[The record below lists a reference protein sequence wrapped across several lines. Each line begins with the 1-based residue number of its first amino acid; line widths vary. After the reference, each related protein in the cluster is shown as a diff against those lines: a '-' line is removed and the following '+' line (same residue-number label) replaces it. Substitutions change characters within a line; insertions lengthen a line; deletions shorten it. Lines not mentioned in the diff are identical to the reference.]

1 MIKYFLGLIIFV
13 LFTISLFAQAPK
25 SFKYQALV
33 RNSTGQIV
41 QNQNVSFRINILE
54 GSMTGNS
61 VYEETHILQTTEFG
75 IANFNIGQGSVTS
88 GNFNIINWGSNSFFV
103 KTEFDETG
111 ATNYQFMGVS
121 QLLSVPYA
129 LYSETSGSAD
139 ASMWQSNANNIYFN
153 QGNVGIGENS
163 PTGKLVVKSDSTA
176 VTDDVIF
183 SVLNAQGDTVFA
195 VYQDGVRINVA
206 DNPAKATSS
215 KGGFAVGGFSP
226 AKGTITNEYLRVTP
240 DSVRV
245 YIEENNTAK
254 ATSSKGGFAVGG
266 FSPSKTLIN
275 DYLSVNSDSVK
286 VSKSLYIPR
295 MTTAE
300 RDALGFVPSEALI
313 IFNMT
318 DKCMQIFEDNV
329 WSNIWCFNC
338 APTVMTQPFDATICN
353 GQDTSFTIT
362 STGTNLV
369 YQWQLSTDGGTVWN
383 NISNGS
389 TNPTYSGVSTFTLS
403 LTNVPVSCNGYKYR
417 CNVSA
422 SCPPVATSEEA
433 ILNVATPSLSIISQ
447 PTNQQAISNCSASFS
462 FTTSSFGQ
470 CQWQLSTDAG
480 STWNNIS
487 DGGTAPLY
495 SGTTS
500 TNLSLSNVPSSF
512 NNYKY
517 KCIVNNPCGS
527 GDTTDNA
534 TLFVNM
540 FATVAT
546 NIDYVSFTANW
557 DVVPLATAYYLDVST
572 NSSFSTFVSGFNN
585 LNVGNVLTY
594 NVSGLVANTPY
605 YYRIRAN
612 APCGSS
618 VNSNTVTI
626 TTFGHTIG
634 ESYGGGIIFYID
646 GTGQHGLIAATS
658 NQSTSAAWGCYGTA
672 ITGADGTAIGTG
684 AQNTIDIEVGCTTSG
699 IAADIAANLVL
710 NSYSDWFLPSKDELN
725 KMFVNKTAIGGFTNN
740 YYWSSS
746 EASINNAWA
755 QDFNTGG
762 QYGNSRNVPSYVR
775 AIRTF

>member
-1 MIKYFLGLIIFV
+1 MKKYSFIFII
-13 LFTISLFAQAPK
+13 TCIISTSLFAQAPK
-25 SFKYQALV
+25 SFKYQAVV
-33 RNSTGQIV
+33 RNNSGLV
-41 QNQNVSFRINILE
+41 LQNQNVSFRINLLE
-54 GSMTGNS
+54 NAINGTS
-61 VYEETHILQTTEFG
+61 VYEEVHNVQSNEFG
-75 IANFNIGQGSVTS
+75 VVNINIGQGSVAS
-88 GNFNIINWGSNSFFV
+88 GNFNNINWSSNSYFI

-111 ATNYQFMGVS
+111 GTNYQFMGVS

-153 QGNVGIGENS
+153 QGNVGIGENT

-176 VTDDVIF
+176 LSNDVIF

-195 VYQDGVRINVA
+195 VYQEGVRINVS
-206 DNPAKATSS
+206 DNPAKATGS

-226 AKGTITNEYLRVTP
+226 SKAGTTNEYLRVTP

-245 YIEENNTAK
+245 YIEENNVAK
-254 ATSSKGGFAVGG
+254 ATGSKGGFAVGG

-300 RDALGFVPSEALI
+300 RDALNFVPSEALI

-318 DKCMQIFEDNV
+318 DKCMQIFENNV

-338 APTVMTQPFDATICN
+338 APSIMTQPFNATICD
-353 GQDTSFTIT
+353 GQDTSFTVT
-362 STGTNLV
+362 STGTSLI
-369 YQWQLSTDGGTVWN
+369 YQWQVSSDGGTVWSSV
-383 NISNGS
+383 SNGG
-389 TNPTYSGVSTFTLS
+389 TNPSYAGVTTFSLS
-403 LTNVPVSCNGYKYR
+403 LTNVPLSYNSYKYR

-422 SCPPVATSEEA
+422 SCPPEATSDVA
-433 ILNVATPSLSIISQ
+433 ILNVGTTSVAITSQ
-447 PTNQQAISNCSASFS
+447 PIDQQAISNCDVSFS
-462 FTTSSFGQ
+462 ISISSYGQ
-470 CQWQLSTDAG
+470 CQWQESIDGG
-480 STWNNIS
+480 STWNNLS
-487 DGGTAPLY
+487 NGGSAPYY
-495 SGTTS
+495 SGTSS
-500 TNLSLSNVPSSF
+500 TNLSLTNIPLSHNG
-512 NNYKY
+512 YKY
-517 KCIVNNPCGS
+517 KCVVNNSCGTGAS
-527 GDTTDNA
+527 SIIANLYVD
-534 TLFVNM
+534 M
-540 FATVAT
+540 FATSAT
-546 NIDYVSFTANW
+546 NLDYVSFTANW
-557 DVVPLATAYYLDVST
+557 SAISNATSYYLDVST
-572 NSSFSTFVSGFNN
+572 SSVFSTFVAGFNN

-594 NVSGLVANTPY
+594 SITGLIANTPY

-618 VNSNTVTI
+618 VNSNTITVT
-626 TTFGHTIG
+626 TLGHTIG

-646 GTGQHGLIAATS
+646 ATGQHGLIAASS
-658 NQSTSAAWGCYGTA
+658 NQSTSASWGCYGTA

-684 AQNTIDIEVGCTTSG
+684 AQNTIDIDAGCTTSG
-699 IAADIAANLVL
+699 IAADVAANLVL

-725 KMFVNKTAIGGFTNN
+725 KMFLNKTAIGGFTNN

-746 EASINNAWA
+746 ESSINNAWA

-775 AIRTF
+775 AVRAF